1 MRYLMVAFF
10 IIASWQF
17 GFAQQRDIQ
26 ARLQSAKIGIITERL
41 NLSSKQAQTF
51 WPLYNELNSKKKEL
65 KIELAKAKIDI
76 QHSELNDENANA
88 IIELYLNNQQKE
100 VDLDRE
106 YMEKFKE
113 VITPKQVVQL
123 IKVEEDF
130 KKMILQKL
138 RERQQNRRPGGSG

>member
-1 MRYLMVAFF
+1 MRYLTVAIF
-10 IIASWQF
+10 IVASWQF
-17 GFAQQRDIQ
+17 GFAQQRDLK
-26 ARLQSAKIGIITERL
+26 ARLKSAKIGIITERL

-100 VDLDRE
+100 LDLDRE

-138 RERQQNRRPGGSG
+138 RERQQNRRPSGGG

>member
-1 MRYLMVAFF
+1 MRYLTVAIF
-10 IIASWQF
+10 IVASWQF

-26 ARLQSAKIGIITERL
+26 ARLESAKIGIITERL
-41 NLSSKQAQTF
+41 NLSTRQAQNF
-51 WPLYNELNSKKKEL
+51 WPLYNELSNKKKEL

-88 IIELYLNNQQKE
+88 ILELYLNNKQKE
-100 VDLDRE
+100 LDLERE
-106 YMEKFKE
+106 YMGKFKE
-113 VITPKQVVQL
+113 VITPKQAVQL

-138 RERQQNRRPGGSG
+138 RERQQNRRPGGGG

>member
-1 MRYLMVAFF
+1 MRFLTVAFF
-10 IIASWQF
+10 FVASWQF

-138 RERQQNRRPGGSG
+138 RERQQNRRPGGG

>member
-1 MRYLMVAFF
+1 MRYLTVAIF
-10 IIASWQF
+10 IVANWQF
-17 GFAQQRDIQ
+17 GFAQQRDFK
-26 ARLQSAKIGIITERL
+26 ARLESAKIGIITERL
-41 NLSSKQAQTF
+41 NLSSKQAQIF

-100 VDLDRE
+100 LDLDRE

-138 RERQQNRRPGGSG
+138 RERQQNRRPSGGG